1 MITSVTL
8 DNFKCFEHFY
18 IPLRKMTLIAGVNGA
33 GKSSVIQSLLLLRQS
48 CLDKDTDWKQ
58 GLVIKGGLV
67 DLDDASQLLYAGTDA
82 KIPHIHVEVENDET
96 DAIAF
101 DMEASSTNNVAKLTY
116 TGDLDKAKMNWPL
129 FRDDFVYL
137 YADRKHPQA
146 KYAKETSRLDSRLG
160 DKTANNA
167 AFRLAQAINTN
178 EQLAIKELKHQSATD
193 QTVARNVNAWIN
205 YVIGSLVG
213 VTAEETEKDKEAKLV
228 YSVRNKQGE
237 ELQLSPLNMPFG
249 NSYVLPIVL
258 AVLTAPA
265 GSMILI
271 ENPESHLHP
280 SAQIR
285 LGELLSR
292 AATAGVQIVVETHSD
307 HLMNGIRMACH
318 QGLIENDDIE
328 MDLIGI
334 EEDGVTH
341 SRQNVSLDK
350 EGYVENWI
358 PGFFDEWETALK
370 SLIP

>member
-1 MITSVTL
+1 MITSVIL
-8 DNFKCFEHFY
+8 DNFKCFEHLY
-18 IPLRKMTLIAGVNGA
+18 IPLRKLTLIAGVNGA

-58 GLVIKGGLV
+58 ALVINSGLVELE
-67 DLDDASQLLYAGTDA
+67 DASQLLYAGADGSSP
-82 KIPHIHVEVENDET
+82 KIHIEVEDDET

-101 DMEASSTNNVAKLTY
+101 DMGASSTNNVAKVSY
-116 TGDLDKAKMNWPL
+116 TGDLDKAKQNWPL
-129 FRDDFVYL
+129 FSGDFVYL
-137 YADRKHPQA
+137 YADRKRPLP
-146 KYAKETSRLDSRLG
+146 KYIKETSRLDSRLG
-160 DKTANNA
+160 DKSANNA
-167 AFRLAQAINTN
+167 AFRLAQAVNKN
-178 EQLAIKELKHQSATD
+178 EQLEIKELKHQEATD
-193 QTVARNVNAWIN
+193 LTVARNVNAWIN
-205 YVIGSLVG
+205 YVMGSSIG

-228 YSVRNKQGE
+228 YSVRNKLGE

-258 AVLTAPA
+258 AVLTAPV

-292 AATAGVQIVVETHSD
+292 AAKAGVQIVVETHSD
-307 HLMNGIRMACH
+307 HLMNGIRIACH
-318 QGLIENDDIE
+318 QGLIDNNDIE
-328 MDLIGI
+328 MDLIGV
-334 EEDGVTH
+334 EQDGVTH
-341 SRQNVSLDK
+341 NRQNISLDK
-350 EGYVENWI
+350 EGYVENWV

>member
-18 IPLRKMTLIAGVNGA
+18 IPLRKLTLIAGVNGA

-58 GLVIKGGLV
+58 ALVVSSGLV
-67 DLDDASQLLYAGTDA
+67 DLEDASQVLYAGTDA
-82 KIPHIHVEVENDET
+82 SYPFIHIEVENDET
-96 DAIAF
+96 ETIAF
-101 DMEASSTNNVAKLTY
+101 DMEGVSSGSVSKISY
-116 TGDLDKAKMNWPL
+116 EGDLDKAKQNWPL
-129 FRDDFVYL
+129 FCDDFVYL
-137 YADRKHPQA
+137 YADRQHPKS
-146 KYAKETSRLDSRLG
+146 KYIKEKSRLDSRLG
-160 DKTANNA
+160 DRTANNA
-167 AFRLAQAINTN
+167 AFRLAQAVNEN
-178 EQLAIKELKHQSATD
+178 EQLLIKELKYNDALD
-193 QTVARNVNAWIN
+193 ITVARNVNFWIN
-205 YVIGSLVG
+205 YIMGSSVG

-228 YSVRNKQGE
+228 YSVRNKLGE

-258 AVLTAPA
+258 AVLTAPE

-292 AATAGVQIVVETHSD
+292 AAKAGVQIVVETHSD

-318 QGLIENDDIE
+318 KGLIGNDDIE
-328 MDLIGI
+328 MDLIGV
-334 EEDGVTH
+334 EQDGVTH
-341 SRQNVSLDK
+341 SRQHISLDSD
-350 EGYVENWI
+350 GYVENWV
-358 PGFFDEWETALK
+358 PGFFDEWESALK

>member
-58 GLVIKGGLV
+58 ALVINSGLVELE
-67 DLDDASQLLYAGTDA
+67 DASQLLYAGADV
-82 KIPHIHVEVENDET
+82 KNPNIHIEVENDET

-101 DMEASSTNNVAKLTY
+101 DMEASSTNNAAKVTY
-116 TGDLDKAKMNWPL
+116 TGDLDKAKQTWPL

-137 YADRKHPQA
+137 YADRKHPQS
-146 KYAKETSRLDSRLG
+146 KYIKDTSRLDSRLG
-160 DKTANNA
+160 DKSANNA

-178 EQLAIKELKHQSATD
+178 EQLAAKELKYQSAAD

-205 YVIGSLVG
+205 YIMGSSVG

-258 AVLTAPA
+258 AILTAPE

-285 LGELLSR
+285 LGELFSR
-292 AATAGVQIVVETHSD
+292 AAMAGVQIVVETHSD

-328 MDLIGI
+328 MDLIGV
-334 EEDGVTH
+334 EKDGVTH

>member
-1 MITSVTL
+1 MITSITL

-18 IPLRKMTLIAGVNGA
+18 IPLRKLTLIAGVNGA

-58 GLVIKGGLV
+58 ALVIRGGLV
-67 DLDDASQLLYAGTDA
+67 DLEDASQLLYAGADTGTPN
-82 KIPHIHVEVENDET
+82 IHIEVENDET
-96 DAIAF
+96 ETLAF
-101 DMEASSTNNVAKLTY
+101 DMEASSTKIAKSTY
-116 TGDLDKAKMNWPL
+116 IGELDKAKQNWSL

-137 YADRKHPQA
+137 YADRQHPRS
-146 KYAKETSRLDSRLG
+146 KYVKEASRLDSRLG
-160 DKTANNA
+160 DKFANNA
-167 AFRLAQAINTN
+167 AFRLAQAVNKN
-178 EQLAIKELKHQSATD
+178 EQIVIKELKHKDALDT
-193 QTVARNVNAWIN
+193 TVARNVNAWIN
-205 YVIGSLVG
+205 YVMGSSVG

-228 YSVRNKQGE
+228 YSVRNKLGE

-258 AVLTAPA
+258 AVLTAPE

-285 LGELLSR
+285 LGELLSC
-292 AATAGVQIVVETHSD
+292 AANVGVQIVVETHSD

-318 QGLIENDDIE
+318 QGLIRNNDIE
-328 MDLIGI
+328 MDLIGV
-334 EEDGVTH
+334 EQDGITH
-341 SRQNVSLDK
+341 SRQNVRLDSD
-350 EGYVENWI
+350 GYVESWV

>member
-1 MITSVTL
+1 M
-8 DNFKCFEHFY
+8 
-18 IPLRKMTLIAGVNGA
+18 
-33 GKSSVIQSLLLLRQS
+33 
-48 CLDKDTDWKQ
+48 
-58 GLVIKGGLV
+58 VIKGRLV
-67 DLDDASQLLYAGTDA
+67 DLDDASQLLYAGADV
-82 KIPHIHVEVENDET
+82 KNPHIHVEVENDET

-101 DMEASSTNNVAKLTY
+101 DMEASSTNNVANVTY
-116 TGDLDKAKMNWPL
+116 TGDLDKAKKDWPL
-129 FRDDFVYL
+129 FRNDFVYL
-137 YADRKHPQA
+137 YADRKHPQS
-146 KYAKETSRLDSRLG
+146 KYTKETSRLDSRLG

-178 EQLAIKELKHQSATD
+178 EQLAINELKHESAPD
-193 QTVARNVNAWIN
+193 LTVARNVNAWIN
-205 YVIGSLVG
+205 YVMGSSVG
-213 VTAEETEKDKEAKLV
+213 VTAEETEKDKEAKLI

-258 AVLTAPA
+258 AVLTAPE

-292 AATAGVQIVVETHSD
+292 AAKAGVQIVVETHSD

-328 MDLIGI
+328 MDLIGV
-334 EEDGVTH
+334 EKDGVTH
-341 SRQNVSLDK
+341 SRLNVSLDK
-350 EGYVENWI
+350 EGYVESWI

>member
-18 IPLRKMTLIAGVNGA
+18 IPLRKLTLIAGVNGA

-58 GLVIKGGLV
+58 ALVLSSGLV
-67 DLDDASQLLYAGTDA
+67 DLEDASQVLYAGADA
-82 KIPHIHVEVENDET
+82 SYPFIHIEVENDDIDT
-96 DAIAF
+96 IAF
-101 DMEASSTNNVAKLTY
+101 DMDSMSSNNTSKISY
-116 TGDLDKAKMNWPL
+116 EGDLDKAKQTWSL
-129 FRDDFVYL
+129 FRGDFVYL
-137 YADRKHPQA
+137 YADRKHPQT
-146 KYAKETSRLDSRLG
+146 KYIKETSRLDSRLG
-160 DKTANNA
+160 DKSANNA

-178 EQLAIKELKHQSATD
+178 EQLVIKELKHVGASDLTI
-193 QTVARNVNAWIN
+193 ARNVNAWIN
-205 YVIGSLVG
+205 YVMGSSVG
-213 VTAEETEKDKEAKLV
+213 VTAEETEKDKEAKIV

-258 AVLTAPA
+258 AVLTAPED
-265 GSMILI
+265 SMILI

-292 AATAGVQIVVETHSD
+292 AANAGVQIVVETHSD

-318 QGLIENDDIE
+318 QGLIGNDDIE
-328 MDLIGI
+328 MDLIGV
-334 EEDGVTH
+334 EQDGVTH
-341 SRQNVSLDK
+341 SRQNISLDSD
-350 EGYVENWI
+350 GYVENWI